1 MTNASSR
8 QKAANTNTNTNKG
21 SKATPNA
28 TNAQVKP
35 VSAKAASAA
44 VQPTKVAA
52 TVAAAPTRAVKSAGK
67 TNTKAVTT
75 TVAKNTSAKPFAV
88 TDVTAW
94 AVQRARQIRKTDF
107 ERFVKLHNFFT
118 ASDDA
123 VARPINNKTN
133 AKREQVDQWLRG
145 AFNPKVLLCIQ
156 EVQEPQ
162 QALLALIIV
171 SAAIAKYGENEL
183 TRRDKLGE
191 MDSVIGARFDTSGL
205 RSKQQ
210 MPQTVGASY
219 VLRLVLGLAP
229 EKRAACQT
237 LRDILTHES
246 NGRLVLTPTT
256 QGLKPVFGTAST
268 DSDDWDNLNQYKL
281 KHMIKQAQSAKFQEA
296 MQQLGGQHLYDAIR
310 TQLKQAG
317 GATMWDA
324 NKDKPALQVKNLRPR
339 SNSTDQKAQLKQQ
352 TAKKNTAQKQVQTV
366 KKHLPVEVAK
376 AAHVPPP
383 APVSVKSVPTVQ
395 VKKDTTVKAQEQYK
409 NPVLGKDGA
418 AVKDV
423 APVKSATP
431 VKNVPAAGAWAGPLP
446 ASIFQSRPGAIV
458 SSTPTIS
465 NRAVVSGR
473 TVLSR
478 AL

>member
-1 MTNASSR
+1 
-8 QKAANTNTNTNKG
+8 
-21 SKATPNA
+21 
-28 TNAQVKP
+28 
-35 VSAKAASAA
+35 
-44 VQPTKVAA
+44 
-52 TVAAAPTRAVKSAGK
+52 
-67 TNTKAVTT
+67 
-75 TVAKNTSAKPFAV
+75 
-88 TDVTAW
+88 
-94 AVQRARQIRKTDF
+94 
-107 ERFVKLHNFFT
+107 
-118 ASDDA
+118 
-123 VARPINNKTN
+123 
-133 AKREQVDQWLRG
+133 
-145 AFNPKVLLCIQ
+145 
-156 EVQEPQ
+156 
-162 QALLALIIV
+162 V

-324 NKDKPALQVKNLRPR
+324 NKDKPALQAKNLRPR
-339 SNSTDQKAQLKQQ
+339 SNSADRKMSPRKQQ
-352 TAKKNTAQKQVQTV
+352 PAKTNGAAAGAKSPER
-366 KKHLPVEVAK
+366 KHLPVEIKTAVQV
-376 AAHVPPP
+376 VPPP
-383 APVSVKSVPTVQ
+383 APVSVKATANAPTKKETAPKNKPQ
-395 VKKDTTVKAQEQYK
+395 TKKPMPEKEVKTA
-409 NPVLGKDGA
+409 
-418 AVKDV
+418 
-423 APVKSATP
+423 SP
-431 VKNVPAAGAWAGPLP
+431 VKNASPVKKAA
-446 ASIFQSRPGAIV
+446 PGAIV
-458 SSTPTIS
+458 SNASG
-465 NRAVVSGR
+465 RAVITAKACG
-473 TVLSR
+473 
-478 AL
+478 AAK

>member
-1 MTNASSR
+1 
-8 QKAANTNTNTNKG
+8 
-21 SKATPNA
+21 
-28 TNAQVKP
+28 VKP
-35 VSAKAASAA
+35 ASAKATAAATQAAKAS
-44 VQPTKVAA
+44 V
-52 TVAAAPTRAVKSAGK
+52 TVAAAPTREVQSAPANKSTKNASAKANNKPAVAG
-67 TNTKAVTT
+67 
-75 TVAKNTSAKPFAV
+75 AKPFALS
-88 TDVTAW
+88 DVTVAS
-94 AVQRARQIRKTDF
+94 VQRARQIRKADF
-107 ERFVKLHNFFT
+107 ERFQKLHNFFVANDEAT
-118 ASDDA
+118 A
-123 VARPINNKTN
+123 RTINGKAN
-133 AKREQVDQWLRG
+133 AKREQVDQWVGG
-145 AFNPKVLLCIQ
+145 AVNPQAMTCIQ

-162 QALLALIIV
+162 PALLALIIV

-324 NKDKPALQVKNLRPR
+324 NKDKPALQAKNLRPR

>member
-1 MTNASSR
+1 MTKAASR
-8 QKAANTNTNTNKG
+8 QKAT
-21 SKATPNA
+21 NA
-28 TNAQVKP
+28 TNGKSATAATTNASVKP
-35 VSAKAASAA
+35 ASAKATAAATQAAKAS
-44 VQPTKVAA
+44 V
-52 TVAAAPTRAVKSAGK
+52 TVAAAPTREVQSAPANKSTKNASAKANNKPAVAG
-67 TNTKAVTT
+67 
-75 TVAKNTSAKPFAV
+75 AKPFALS
-88 TDVTAW
+88 DVTVAS
-94 AVQRARQIRKTDF
+94 VQRARQIRKADF
-107 ERFVKLHNFFT
+107 ERFQKLHNFFVANDEAT
-118 ASDDA
+118 A
-123 VARPINNKTN
+123 RTINGKAN
-133 AKREQVDQWLRG
+133 AKREQVDQWVGG
-145 AFNPKVLLCIQ
+145 AVNPQAMTCIQ

-162 QALLALIIV
+162 PALLALIIV

-324 NKDKPALQVKNLRPR
+324 NKDKPALQAKNLRPR
-339 SNSTDQKAQLKQQ
+339 SNSADRKMSPRKQQ
-352 TAKKNTAQKQVQTV
+352 PAKTNGAAAGAKSPER
-366 KKHLPVEVAK
+366 KHLPVEIKTAVQV
-376 AAHVPPP
+376 VPPP
-383 APVSVKSVPTVQ
+383 APVSVKATANAPTKKETAPKNKPQ
-395 VKKDTTVKAQEQYK
+395 TKKPMPEKEVKTA
-409 NPVLGKDGA
+409 
-418 AVKDV
+418 
-423 APVKSATP
+423 SP
-431 VKNVPAAGAWAGPLP
+431 VKNASPVKKAA
-446 ASIFQSRPGAIV
+446 PGAIV
-458 SSTPTIS
+458 SNASG
-465 NRAVVSGR
+465 RAVITAKACG
-473 TVLSR
+473 
-478 AL
+478 AAK